1 MKRKQHKLKIN
12 PILYIFLLTIIIGI
26 INSIYLSFKGPVT
39 KIVIKTDIIST
50 STKES
55 LESPNIANNEVSTD
69 YLSTGERVIKTKT
82 PFFENEVQVWLAS
95 EQACKYVGL
104 GDSCIQDLMGIA
116 YTETRSFNY
125 KALGDGSK
133 SYGAFQIHRGYHP
146 EVTIEQAT
154 DPYWAAKWTIK
165 RMIAYGYP
173 TNRSVAIMKHNGTP
187 NTPATLGYLST
198 VNKYIKM

>member
-1 MKRKQHKLKIN
+1 MKKTKKLKAHPLLFVLLIT
-12 PILYIFLLTIIIGI
+12 ILLGG
-26 INSIYLSFKGPVT
+26 INSLFLALPDKKLPESYVA
-39 KIVIKTDIIST
+39 ST
-50 STKES
+50 SVKES
-55 LESPNIANNEVSTD
+55 LESPNLPSKEVSSD

-82 PFFENEVQVWLAS
+82 AYFENEVQVWLAS
-95 EQACKYVGL
+95 EQACKSVGM
-104 GDSCIQDLMGIA
+104 GDACIKDLMGIA

-125 KALGDGSK
+125 KAMGDGSK

-173 TNRSVAIMKHNGTP
+173 KNRSVAIMKHNGTP
-187 NTPATLGYLST
+187 NTPATLGYLSI
-198 VNKYIKM
+198 VNKYINM